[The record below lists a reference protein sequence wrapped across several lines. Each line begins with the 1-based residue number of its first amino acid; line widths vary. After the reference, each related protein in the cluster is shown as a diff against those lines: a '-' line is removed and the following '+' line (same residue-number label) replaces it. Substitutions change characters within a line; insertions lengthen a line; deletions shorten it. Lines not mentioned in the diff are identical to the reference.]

1 MTYIYVKKI
10 TKVMILFE
18 GYKKAV
24 EIYNKYSGT
33 DNGRKTVTWYNNEL
47 GVSKEYL
54 VWFTSCIACYNI
66 PLYIVLSA
74 YKDWKRY
81 VVSYY
86 KKNGQPIPNIESL
99 NYQQT
104 MKIINE
110 CKRQWAKPNP
120 IYNKNGVYV
129 GEFKSFSDANMLPIN
144 TDWCITKTKIRY
156 NEFNN
161 ENSKCFYVINNRNQ
175 DPWRRVI
182 AVVYTD
188 RVEYWDST
196 NIRIEDNIPYENTLP
211 SEVVGIIHSKCQKL
225 TESKQYN
232 TNMNKNKIRLTESQ
246 LHRIIKES
254 LKRILSETRFGKPQP
269 VFGNAINGK
278 SAYLINDTG
287 RMVAVI
293 DNLKFYG
300 NSIIGENRATEE
312 KVTFYLTGLFGH
324 SVDGSTLPGTR
335 KTKDGLYITHLQMD
349 GGDEYYEL
357 LIDDYLLTPESAA
370 EWDYYNPRN
379 RRNIDDDDINR
390 FY

>member
-1 MTYIYVKKI
+1 
-10 TKVMILFE
+10 MILFE
-18 GYKKAV
+18 EYKKAV

-246 LHRIIKES
+246 LHNMISES
-254 LKRILSETRFGKPQP
+254 VKRILSETRFGKPQP
-269 VFGNAINGK
+269 VFGDAINGK

-293 DNLKFYG
+293 DNLKFVG
-300 NSIIGENRATEE
+300 NAIIGGNRATDE

-324 SVDGSTLPGTR
+324 PVDGSTLPGTR

-349 GGDEYYEL
+349 GDDEYYEL

-370 EWDYYNPRN
+370 EWDYHDPRN
-379 RRNIDDDDINR
+379 RRDIDDDDINR

>member
-188 RVEYWDST
+188 RIEYWDST

-254 LKRILSETRFGKPQP
+254 VRNVLNETRIQ
-269 VFGNAINGK
+269 
-278 SAYLINDTG
+278 
-287 RMVAVI
+287 
-293 DNLKFYG
+293 FYG
-300 NSIIGENRATEE
+300 CEGHNSKNRKKAMEELSWASKIVPVVGGYIGFE
-312 KVTFYLTGLFGH
+312 
-324 SVDGSTLPGTR
+324 SW
-335 KTKDGLYITHLQMD
+335 
-349 GGDEYYEL
+349 
-357 LIDDYLLTPESAA
+357 DDYYI
-370 EWDYYNPRN
+370 WKNQK
-379 RRNIDDDDINR
+379 
-390 FY
+390 

>member
-1 MTYIYVKKI
+1 MACIYFKKI
-10 TKVMILFE
+10 TNLMILFE

-86 KKNGQPIPNIESL
+86 KKNGQPVPNIESL
-99 NYQQT
+99 NYRQT

-120 IYNKNGVYV
+120 IYSKNGVYV

-144 TDWCITKTKIRY
+144 TDWCITKMKSRY
-156 NEFNN
+156 DEFNN
-161 ENSKCFYVINNRNQ
+161 KNSKCLYIVNNRNQ
-175 DPWRRVI
+175 NPWRRVI

-188 RVEYWDST
+188 RIEYWDST
-196 NIRIEDNIPYENTLP
+196 NIRIEDNVSYENTLP
-211 SEVVGIIHSKCQKL
+211 SEVVWIIHSKCQKL
-225 TESKQYN
+225 SKNKQCN

-246 LHRIIKES
+246 L
-254 LKRILSETRFGKPQP
+254 
-269 VFGNAINGK
+269 
-278 SAYLINDTG
+278 
-287 RMVAVI
+287 
-293 DNLKFYG
+293 
-300 NSIIGENRATEE
+300 
-312 KVTFYLTGLFGH
+312 
-324 SVDGSTLPGTR
+324 
-335 KTKDGLYITHLQMD
+335 
-349 GGDEYYEL
+349 
-357 LIDDYLLTPESAA
+357 
-370 EWDYYNPRN
+370 YN
-379 RRNIDDDDINR
+379 
-390 FY
+390 